1 MTDKIKQRGVRIG
14 AFRCGNGVIDTG
26 DAKGI
31 RKQFARVW
39 KRGNRNVGDIQAY
52 TLLFSFSENELN
64 PENMGSLDVAA
75 DMVAN
80 VIEKNYPGHQYTIVA
95 QNDGKSG
102 LVHCHA
108 CINALNYKTL
118 KACRGRQTSYSV
130 IREEIE
136 KEMEL
141 WHIPIDYGKQH
152 IKSEKK
158 QKQRTAKIKNNQEL
172 NVRLTRDLQK
182 KGYDTKR
189 LQDGKRLVLITG
201 HRRENFGEGF
211 LNICN
216 AIKDLAAQHP
226 DVDFVYPMHLNP
238 NVRKPIHDVFGE
250 DLSNLGNIFFIEPL
264 EYLMF
269 VFLMEK
275 ANIVLTDSGGIQEEA
290 PGLGK
295 PVLVMRDTTERPEAV
310 EAGTIKLV
318 GTNYQAII
326 DSVSCLL
333 SDSSEYEKMSK
344 AANPY
349 GDGQA
354 CKRIIEKISSISN
367 D

>member
-1 MTDKIKQRGVRIG
+1 MYSGIRSSRNGYASIAYPMTDKKHQKGVRIG

-64 PENMGSLDVAA
+64 PENMESLDNAA
-75 DMVAN
+75 DIVAN

-141 WHIPIDYGKQH
+141 WYIPIDYGKQH

-158 QKQRTAKIKNNQEL
+158 QKQRTAKIKNNKEVSWMDEL
-172 NVRLTRDLQK
+172 RKRIQIAIQQTTFFADLEENLNRYGVRVTRK
-182 KGYDTKR
+182 TKSNWTFQ
-189 LQDGKRLVLITG
+189 LQDGTEFQGKKSRGDKISPEFIPSQLRKTI
-201 HRRENFGEGF
+201 
-211 LNICN
+211 
-216 AIKDLAAQHP
+216 DL
-226 DVDFVYPMHLNP
+226 
-238 NVRKPIHDVFGE
+238 
-250 DLSNLGNIFFIEPL
+250 
-264 EYLMF
+264 
-269 VFLMEK
+269 
-275 ANIVLTDSGGIQEEA
+275 
-290 PGLGK
+290 
-295 PVLVMRDTTERPEAV
+295 
-310 EAGTIKLV
+310 
-318 GTNYQAII
+318 NYQNSPQARHKLR
-326 DSVSCLL
+326 VQE
-333 SDSSEYEKMSK
+333 SEKLC
-344 AANPY
+344 N
-349 GDGQA
+349 
-354 CKRIIEKISSISN
+354 RIISADSN
-367 D
+367 KRNELYY

>member
-1 MTDKIKQRGVRIG
+1 MYSGIRSSRNGYASIAYPMTDKKHQKGVRIG

-102 LVHCHA
+102 LIHCHA

-158 QKQRTAKIKNNQEL
+158 QKQRTAKIKNNKEVSWMDEL
-172 NVRLTRDLQK
+172 RKRIQIAIQQTTFFADLEENLNRYGVRVTRK
-182 KGYDTKR
+182 TKSNWTFQ
-189 LQDGKRLVLITG
+189 LQDGTEFQGKKSRGDKISPEFIPSQLRKTI
-201 HRRENFGEGF
+201 
-211 LNICN
+211 
-216 AIKDLAAQHP
+216 DL
-226 DVDFVYPMHLNP
+226 
-238 NVRKPIHDVFGE
+238 
-250 DLSNLGNIFFIEPL
+250 
-264 EYLMF
+264 
-269 VFLMEK
+269 
-275 ANIVLTDSGGIQEEA
+275 
-290 PGLGK
+290 
-295 PVLVMRDTTERPEAV
+295 
-310 EAGTIKLV
+310 
-318 GTNYQAII
+318 NYQNSPQARHKLR
-326 DSVSCLL
+326 VQE
-333 SDSSEYEKMSK
+333 SEKLC
-344 AANPY
+344 N
-349 GDGQA
+349 
-354 CKRIIEKISSISN
+354 RIISADSN
-367 D
+367 KRNG

>member
-1 MTDKIKQRGVRIG
+1 MYSGIRSSRNGYASIAYPMTDKKHQKGVRIG

-102 LVHCHA
+102 LIHCHA

-158 QKQRTAKIKNNQEL
+158 QKQRTAKIKNNKEVSWMDEL
-172 NVRLTRDLQK
+172 RKRIQIAIQQTTFFADLEENLNRYGVRVTRK
-182 KGYDTKR
+182 TKSNWTFQ
-189 LQDGKRLVLITG
+189 LQDGTEFQGKKSRGDKISPEFIPSQLRKTI
-201 HRRENFGEGF
+201 
-211 LNICN
+211 
-216 AIKDLAAQHP
+216 DL
-226 DVDFVYPMHLNP
+226 
-238 NVRKPIHDVFGE
+238 
-250 DLSNLGNIFFIEPL
+250 
-264 EYLMF
+264 
-269 VFLMEK
+269 
-275 ANIVLTDSGGIQEEA
+275 
-290 PGLGK
+290 
-295 PVLVMRDTTERPEAV
+295 
-310 EAGTIKLV
+310 
-318 GTNYQAII
+318 NYQNSPQARHKLR
-326 DSVSCLL
+326 VQE
-333 SDSSEYEKMSK
+333 SEKLC
-344 AANPY
+344 N
-349 GDGQA
+349 
-354 CKRIIEKISSISN
+354 RIISADSN
-367 D
+367 KRNELYY

>member
-1 MTDKIKQRGVRIG
+1 MYSGIRSSRNGYASIAYPMTDKVKQRGVRIG

-64 PENMGSLDVAA
+64 PENMESLDNAA
-75 DMVAN
+75 DIVAN

-158 QKQRTAKIKNNQEL
+158 QKQRTAKIKNNKEVSWMDEL
-172 NVRLTRDLQK
+172 RKRIQIAVQQTTSFADLEENLKRYGVRVTRK
-182 KGYDTKR
+182 TKSNWTFQ
-189 LQDGKRLVLITG
+189 LQDGTEYQGKKARGDKISPDFVPAKLRKTIDLNYQNSPQSRHKRRAQETEKICNRITG
-201 HRRENFGEGF
+201 ANNTKEN
-211 LNICN
+211 
-216 AIKDLAAQHP
+216 
-226 DVDFVYPMHLNP
+226 
-238 NVRKPIHDVFGE
+238 
-250 DLSNLGNIFFIEPL
+250 
-264 EYLMF
+264 YLH
-269 VFLMEK
+269 
-275 ANIVLTDSGGIQEEA
+275 
-290 PGLGK
+290 
-295 PVLVMRDTTERPEAV
+295 
-310 EAGTIKLV
+310 
-318 GTNYQAII
+318 Y
-326 DSVSCLL
+326 
-333 SDSSEYEKMSK
+333 
-344 AANPY
+344 
-349 GDGQA
+349 
-354 CKRIIEKISSISN
+354 
-367 D
+367 

>member
-1 MTDKIKQRGVRIG
+1 MYSGIRSSRNGYASIAYPMTDKKHQKGVRIG
-14 AFRCGNGVIDTG
+14 AFRCGNGIIDTG

-39 KRGNRNVGDIQAY
+39 KKGNRDVGDIQAY

-102 LVHCHA
+102 LIHCHA

-158 QKQRTAKIKNNQEL
+158 QKQRTAKIKNNKEVSWMDEL
-172 NVRLTRDLQK
+172 RKRIQIAIQQTTFFADLEENLNRYGVRVTRK
-182 KGYDTKR
+182 TKSNWTFQ
-189 LQDGKRLVLITG
+189 LQDGTEFQGKKSRGDKISPEFIPSQLRKTID
-201 HRRENFGEGF
+201 
-211 LNICN
+211 LNYQN
-216 AIKDLAAQHP
+216 SPQAQHKLR
-226 DVDFVYPMHLNP
+226 VQ
-238 NVRKPIHDVFGE
+238 E
-250 DLSNLGNIFFIEPL
+250 S
-264 EYLMF
+264 
-269 VFLMEK
+269 EK
-275 ANIVLTDSGGIQEEA
+275 LCN
-290 PGLGK
+290 
-295 PVLVMRDTTERPEAV
+295 
-310 EAGTIKLV
+310 
-318 GTNYQAII
+318 
-326 DSVSCLL
+326 
-333 SDSSEYEKMSK
+333 
-344 AANPY
+344 
-349 GDGQA
+349 
-354 CKRIIEKISSISN
+354 RIISADSN
-367 D
+367 KRNELYY

>member
-1 MTDKIKQRGVRIG
+1 MYSGIRSSRNGYASIAYPMTDKKHQKGVRIG

-102 LVHCHA
+102 LIHCHA

-118 KACRGRQTSYSV
+118 KACRGWQTSYSV

-158 QKQRTAKIKNNQEL
+158 QKQRTAKIKNNKEVSWMDEL
-172 NVRLTRDLQK
+172 RKRIQIAIQQTTFFADLEENLNRYGVRVTRK
-182 KGYDTKR
+182 TKSNWTFQ
-189 LQDGKRLVLITG
+189 LQDGTEFQGKKSRGDKISPEFIPSQLRKTI
-201 HRRENFGEGF
+201 
-211 LNICN
+211 
-216 AIKDLAAQHP
+216 DL
-226 DVDFVYPMHLNP
+226 
-238 NVRKPIHDVFGE
+238 
-250 DLSNLGNIFFIEPL
+250 
-264 EYLMF
+264 
-269 VFLMEK
+269 
-275 ANIVLTDSGGIQEEA
+275 
-290 PGLGK
+290 
-295 PVLVMRDTTERPEAV
+295 
-310 EAGTIKLV
+310 
-318 GTNYQAII
+318 NYQNSPQARHKLR
-326 DSVSCLL
+326 VQE
-333 SDSSEYEKMSK
+333 SEKLC
-344 AANPY
+344 N
-349 GDGQA
+349 
-354 CKRIIEKISSISN
+354 RIISADSN
-367 D
+367 KRNELYY

>member
-1 MTDKIKQRGVRIG
+1 MYSGIRSSRNGYASIAYPMTDKKHQKGVRIG

-102 LVHCHA
+102 LIHCHA

-158 QKQRTAKIKNNQEL
+158 QKQRTAKIKNNKEVSWMDEL
-172 NVRLTRDLQK
+172 RKRIQIAIQQTTFFADLEENLNRYGVRVTRK
-182 KGYDTKR
+182 TKSNWTFQ
-189 LQDGKRLVLITG
+189 LQDVTEFQGKKSRGDKISPEFIPSQLRKTI
-201 HRRENFGEGF
+201 
-211 LNICN
+211 
-216 AIKDLAAQHP
+216 DL
-226 DVDFVYPMHLNP
+226 
-238 NVRKPIHDVFGE
+238 
-250 DLSNLGNIFFIEPL
+250 
-264 EYLMF
+264 
-269 VFLMEK
+269 
-275 ANIVLTDSGGIQEEA
+275 
-290 PGLGK
+290 
-295 PVLVMRDTTERPEAV
+295 
-310 EAGTIKLV
+310 
-318 GTNYQAII
+318 NYQNSPQARHKLR
-326 DSVSCLL
+326 VQE
-333 SDSSEYEKMSK
+333 SEKLC
-344 AANPY
+344 N
-349 GDGQA
+349 
-354 CKRIIEKISSISN
+354 RIISADSN
-367 D
+367 KRNELYY

>member
-1 MTDKIKQRGVRIG
+1 MYSGIRSSRNGYASIAYPMTDKKHKKGVRIG
-14 AFRCGNGVIDTG
+14 AFRCGNGITDTG

-39 KRGNRNVGDIQAY
+39 KKGNRDVGDIQAY

-102 LVHCHA
+102 LIHCHA

-158 QKQRTAKIKNNQEL
+158 QKQRTAKIKNNKEVSWMDEL
-172 NVRLTRDLQK
+172 RKRIQIAVQQTTSFADLEENLKRYGVRVTRK
-182 KGYDTKR
+182 TKSNWTFQ
-189 LQDGKRLVLITG
+189 LQDGTEYQGKKARGDKISPDFVPAKLRKTIDLNYQNSPQARHKRRAQETEKLRNRITG
-201 HRRENFGEGF
+201 ANNTKE
-211 LNICN
+211 
-216 AIKDLAAQHP
+216 
-226 DVDFVYPMHLNP
+226 
-238 NVRKPIHDVFGE
+238 
-250 DLSNLGNIFFIEPL
+250 S
-264 EYLMF
+264 YLH
-269 VFLMEK
+269 
-275 ANIVLTDSGGIQEEA
+275 
-290 PGLGK
+290 
-295 PVLVMRDTTERPEAV
+295 
-310 EAGTIKLV
+310 
-318 GTNYQAII
+318 Y
-326 DSVSCLL
+326 
-333 SDSSEYEKMSK
+333 
-344 AANPY
+344 
-349 GDGQA
+349 
-354 CKRIIEKISSISN
+354 
-367 D
+367 

>member
-1 MTDKIKQRGVRIG
+1 MYSGIRSSRNGYASIAYPMTDKIKQRGVRIG

-64 PENMGSLDVAA
+64 PENMESLDNAA
-75 DMVAN
+75 DIVAN

-158 QKQRTAKIKNNQEL
+158 QKQRTAKIKNNKEVSWMDEL
-172 NVRLTRDLQK
+172 RKRIQIAIQQTTFFADLEENLNRYGVRVTRK
-182 KGYDTKR
+182 TKSNWTFQ
-189 LQDGKRLVLITG
+189 LQDVTEFQGKKSRGDKISPEFIPSQLRKTI
-201 HRRENFGEGF
+201 
-211 LNICN
+211 
-216 AIKDLAAQHP
+216 DL
-226 DVDFVYPMHLNP
+226 
-238 NVRKPIHDVFGE
+238 
-250 DLSNLGNIFFIEPL
+250 
-264 EYLMF
+264 
-269 VFLMEK
+269 
-275 ANIVLTDSGGIQEEA
+275 
-290 PGLGK
+290 
-295 PVLVMRDTTERPEAV
+295 
-310 EAGTIKLV
+310 
-318 GTNYQAII
+318 NYQNSPQARHKLR
-326 DSVSCLL
+326 VQE
-333 SDSSEYEKMSK
+333 SEKLC
-344 AANPY
+344 N
-349 GDGQA
+349 
-354 CKRIIEKISSISN
+354 RIISADSN
-367 D
+367 KRNELYY

>member
-1 MTDKIKQRGVRIG
+1 MYSGIRSSRNGYASIAYPMTDKKHQKGVRIG

-102 LVHCHA
+102 LIHCHA

-158 QKQRTAKIKNNQEL
+158 QKQRTAKIKNNKEVSWMDELRKRIQIAVQQTMSFAELEKNLNRYGVIVTRKTKSNWTVQLWDGTEFQGKKSRGDKISPDFIPAKLRKTIDLNYQNSPQSRHKRRIQESEKL
-172 NVRLTRDLQK
+172 
-182 KGYDTKR
+182 
-189 LQDGKRLVLITG
+189 
-201 HRRENFGEGF
+201 
-211 LNICN
+211 CN
-216 AIKDLAAQHP
+216 RI
-226 DVDFVYPMHLNP
+226 
-238 NVRKPIHDVFGE
+238 I
-250 DLSNLGNIFFIEPL
+250 S
-264 EYLMF
+264 
-269 VFLMEK
+269 
-275 ANIVLTDSGGIQEEA
+275 TDS
-290 PGLGK
+290 
-295 PVLVMRDTTERPEAV
+295 D
-310 EAGTIKLV
+310 
-318 GTNYQAII
+318 
-326 DSVSCLL
+326 
-333 SDSSEYEKMSK
+333 
-344 AANPY
+344 
-349 GDGQA
+349 
-354 CKRIIEKISSISN
+354 KRNELYY
-367 D
+367 